1 MTAKP
6 WKSSSLFVQSNS
18 YWHAK
23 NRLDMLFEISMYLLT
38 LNTYQRLKPN
48 WISRIVV
55 ILNLHTVIHNWLFL
69 YKQIWKITILRSISF
84 SRHKPC
90 CFYFN
95 PQIEMFVLIC
105 GEIPINTFTQPIYR
119 LIYFSLQLKLAI
131 PSVFCSSDPV
141 VQISC
146 NIKEKWL

>member
-38 LNTYQRLKPN
+38 LNMYQSLKPN

-95 PQIEMFVLIC
+95 PQIEIQHVCFDLW
-105 GEIPINTFTQPIYR
+105 GNTNQYIHATH
-119 LIYFSLQLKLAI
+119 LQTYILFITAK
-131 PSVFCSSDPV
+131 
-141 VQISC
+141 IS
-146 NIKEKWL
+146 NS

>member
-38 LNTYQRLKPN
+38 LNMYQRLKPN

-55 ILNLHTVIHNWLFL
+55 ILNLHTVIHNSLIFKKILENHYFKVNFFL
-69 YKQIWKITILRSISF
+69 K
-84 SRHKPC
+84 HKPC

-95 PQIEMFVLIC
+95 PQIEIQHVCFDLW
-105 GEIPINTFTQPIYR
+105 GNTNQYIHATH
-119 LIYFSLQLKLAI
+119 LQTYILFITVKT
-131 PSVFCSSDPV
+131 SNS
-141 VQISC
+141 
-146 NIKEKWL
+146 